1 MKRTFIREILS
12 PAHGAGFAALAA
24 STGLFFIR
32 QELAAVPL
40 VLFLLL
46 CAVASFLPRVGFFL
60 PVISRGRRS
69 GREVALTFDDGP
81 DPDAT
86 PLLLDLLDRHRLPAA
101 FFVAGVK
108 AERYPALIRE
118 ILSRGHAVGNHSYN
132 HDPLLMLRSSATL
145 SSEIVRAQEALA
157 RFGIRP
163 LAFRPPVGITNP
175 RLAGILRELGM
186 DCITFS
192 CRACDFGNRRI
203 RGLAGNILRKVRPGM
218 IVLLHDVAPPGGR
231 VGEWLEEVE
240 KVILGLETG
249 GYDVVSLPQLVGRPV
264 MERTAVAPSGNIP

>member
-86 PLLLDLLDRHRLPAA
+86 PLVLDLLDRYRLPAA

-108 AERYPALIRE
+108 AERYPALIRGDPGTGPC
-118 ILSRGHAVGNHSYN
+118 RRQ
-132 HDPLLMLRSSATL
+132 PLL
-145 SSEIVRAQEALA
+145 Q
-157 RFGIRP
+157 P
-163 LAFRPPVGITNP
+163 RPPADAA
-175 RLAGILRELGM
+175 LQ
-186 DCITFS
+186 
-192 CRACDFGNRRI
+192 CDA
-203 RGLAGNILRKVRPGM
+203 L
-218 IVLLHDVAPPGGR
+218 
-231 VGEWLEEVE
+231 
-240 KVILGLETG
+240 
-249 GYDVVSLPQLVGRPV
+249 Q
-264 MERTAVAPSGNIP
+264 